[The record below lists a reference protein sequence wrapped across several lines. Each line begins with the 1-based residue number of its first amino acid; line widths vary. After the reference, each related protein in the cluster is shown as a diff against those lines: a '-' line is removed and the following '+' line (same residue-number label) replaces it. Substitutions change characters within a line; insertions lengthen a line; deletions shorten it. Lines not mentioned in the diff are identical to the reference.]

1 MCFVFCIM
9 AMHKKNAVI
18 SVQTLC
24 SLCSVLKCFLQQL
37 FKMKTLWS
45 YTPLCDAAG
54 KNSCLDKSIG
64 LKMSSAFQA
73 WSESRIYKYLLF
85 YPCLKVLLWYFQLY
99 FQCEQNSSELNTMW
113 KQRKRILQSQVTF
126 DHKRSRYINGLLANP
141 LCLQRICSSA
151 PQHVQACEEV
161 GHNRKKKKHKKSTN
175 IRKNRK
181 QQETITSTQYNRLFS
196 QLFFFTLAFLPALDS
211 YSLVIRDTHF
221 SSLFP
226 RALFTIQLQL
236 SFSMKFLKH

>member
-1 MCFVFCIM
+1 
-9 AMHKKNAVI
+9 
-18 SVQTLC
+18 
-24 SLCSVLKCFLQQL
+24 
-37 FKMKTLWS
+37 
-45 YTPLCDAAG
+45 
-54 KNSCLDKSIG
+54 
-64 LKMSSAFQA
+64 MSSAFQA

-151 PQHVQACEEV
+151 PQHVQECREV
-161 GHNRKKKKHKKSTN
+161 GHNRKNTQKKVQISGKTGN
-175 IRKNRK
+175 NRK
-181 QQETITSTQYNRLFS
+181 QLLQLNITQTVQPTFF
-196 QLFFFTLAFLPALDS
+196 FFFTLAFLPALDS
-211 YSLVIRDTHF
+211 SSLVIRDTHF

-226 RALFTIQLQL
+226 RAIFTIQLQL
-236 SFSMKFLKH
+236 SFSMKFLKP